1 MSQRLSD
8 TSLASY
14 DTHHTTSNNRMANS
28 SSTHSFSSATPLG
41 PGNQRFGPTAQI
53 PGGTGRGVPGG
64 IGAGVGAGAGTGA
77 MMDDDDL
84 DDALHTFTAK
94 DKKDL
99 SSPFD
104 ITSARGWANAVMLAI
119 LAAAMIT
126 LFGAYPIIS
135 AFQNGQL
142 GFGSN
147 TPGYNLGGINST
159 GESGL
164 ARRLDNGGP

>member
-1 MSQRLSD
+1 
-8 TSLASY
+8 
-14 DTHHTTSNNRMANS
+14 
-28 SSTHSFSSATPLG
+28 
-41 PGNQRFGPTAQI
+41 
-53 PGGTGRGVPGG
+53 
-64 IGAGVGAGAGTGA
+64 

-104 ITSARGWANAVMLAI
+104 ITSARGWANALMLAT
-119 LAAAMIT
+119 LAAAIIT

-159 GESGL
+159 GESSL
-164 ARRLDNGGP
+164 SI